1 MLLAEEL
8 ALVALR
14 PDKGRPAHGTRDS
27 LNACLAGLLLA
38 ELALEGM
45 AEPGEHD
52 KITLTGKGTATG
64 TLAAVADVVGEKG
77 PKIKS
82 IVSGM
87 DRGLSRRLGMGTW
100 DAVTSGLVDAGVLTR
115 GGGRRPSLDLIDA
128 RPRDEAIVLLRAAA
142 GGEGPIEPR
151 TALVLSMAGPA
162 DLLEIVAPERGGAR
176 RHARQ
181 RIDHALDGT
190 QWEPIG
196 SIVRRLIADA
206 EAAAAVAATVATVA
220 TGA

>member
-8 ALVALR
+8 ALVALQ
-14 PDKGRPAHGTRDS
+14 PGKGRPALGKRES
-27 LNACLAGLLLA
+27 LNACLAGLLVA
-38 ELALEGM
+38 ELVLEGM
-45 AEPGEHD
+45 AQPGKHD
-52 KITLTGKGTATG
+52 DQIALTENGPATG
-64 TLAAVADVVGEKG
+64 TLAGVAGVVADKG

-82 IVSGM
+82 ILSGM
-87 DRGLSRRLGMGTW
+87 DRGLSRQIGMGTW
-100 DAVTSGLVDAGVLTR
+100 DAVTSGLVDAGILSR
-115 GGGRRPSLDLIDA
+115 GGGRRPSLDLVDA

-206 EAAAAVAATVATVA
+206 EAAAAVAATVAT
-220 TGA
+220 GA